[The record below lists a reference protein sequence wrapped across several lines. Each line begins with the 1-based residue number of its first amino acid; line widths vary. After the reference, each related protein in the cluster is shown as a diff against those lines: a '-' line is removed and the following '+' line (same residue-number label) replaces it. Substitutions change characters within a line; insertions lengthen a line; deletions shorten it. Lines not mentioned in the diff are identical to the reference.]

1 MRHGVI
7 IACRMS
13 SQRLPGKT
21 LTSVAGRPLLW
32 YVHRRLEALGVP
44 LVIATSDDASDNPIE
59 KYATR
64 EGLSLYRGSLSDVA
78 GRMLEAAKT
87 HRLDS
92 FARVNG
98 DSPFTD
104 SRLLKQGFDALAR
117 EGLDF
122 VTNLAPRSFPYGV
135 AVEVLRTSSFEKL
148 LAGTQDPLDREH
160 VTRVVY
166 RQLSELKHRSLVRS
180 GSDLSGHQLTIDT
193 PEDLE
198 RFRYFV
204 GSTPRYWPS
213 VTFED
218 AIMEFTPAAL
228 AAPAET
234 PRRAA

>member
-21 LTSVAGRPLLW
+21 LTSIAGRPLLW
-32 YVHRRLEALGVP
+32 YVHRRLESLGLP
-44 LVIATSDDASDNPIE
+44 LVIATSDHTSDDPIE
-59 KYATR
+59 KYAHR
-64 EGLSLYRGSLSDVA
+64 EGLTLYRGSLTDVA
-78 GRMLEAAKT
+78 GRMLAAANQ
-87 HRLDS
+87 LGLES

-104 SRLLKQGFDALAR
+104 SRLLKQGFDALER

-148 LAGTQDPLDREH
+148 LAETQDPLDREH

-166 RQLSELKHRSLVRS
+166 RSLPQLKHRSLVRS
-180 GSDLSGHQLTIDT
+180 GGDLSNYQLTIDT

-204 GSTPRYWPS
+204 GSEPRYWPS

-218 AIMEFTPAAL
+218 AILELNPAAT